1 MWKGAL
7 LRGRLPDAAL
17 DEPGPPPGA
26 AWRGGGTL
34 WPGAALAGRFA
45 AALTAMQL
53 PRFVERHPSLAGA
66 VLRSMLRLAVRF
78 EHRAGAAAAE
88 GSDGGDS
95 DDGARAC
102 RARRACTKSGTPC
115 AARAPAG
122 AEEEHGPASEREEED
137 LDAIADEIGQ
147 ELEQARLRL
156 SHLPHRRVRAGGALT
171 GAGGAEQEWAPAV
184 RGGRVLDGLFGAQ
197 HGLLEEAEGGGGAR
211 RPLLLLLLLLPC
223 TAR

>member
-95 DDGARAC
+95 DDGARA
-102 RARRACTKSGTPC
+102 PP
-115 AARAPAG
+115 APAG